1 MRRLFGWVAVLML
14 CCAYLPA
21 QENVQVFCQG
31 AANCIPDRM
40 EVVFDSTGNSTLQLA
55 DGQATIDVTV
65 QTITQSA
72 GVQGWSY
79 GLAHDGN
86 SLSIAPSA
94 CDGAGLDYLCGTD
107 AQAALVNPFFNVST
121 SVGAAVN
128 SPEGFISAVV
138 LSFIAPATLTVGQTN
153 TLAKLT
159 YNVDAVPGE
168 STMIRL
174 ADDELSN
181 NGPTVA
187 LNITVAGEAKLPETL
202 VHGQVLPPGGPAVEI
217 CDNGADDDG
226 DGDADCADADCADA
240 ANCQVVEPPVGD
252 YGFSFGTNA
261 EGLVVVNMNNEL
273 PALAFQF
280 GVSYGDDSLSFS
292 GDLGTDNDRLVELL
306 ITDNAGNSHG
316 VGNGLT
322 IGAAVATPGEI
333 NGLLRGAATAGFEG
347 GDFLAFDLEP
357 GVGGPGFF
365 VGYVSDLDSDA
376 NQIPAT
382 GDGESNQI
390 VVVSSEAP
398 PPPVEDFYRGDADGN
413 GRINVG
419 DAVLIIQIVLGNL
432 DARYNCPDALDANDD
447 GGANISDAIP
457 VLRWVF
463 QRGPRLPAPFLGCG
477 ADPTDDE
484 LGCEQSSVFC
494 AVN

>member
-1 MRRLFGWVAVLML
+1 MIGWVAVLML

-21 QENVQVFCQG
+21 QDNVQVFCVG

-40 EVVFDSTGNSTLQLA
+40 EIIFDSTGNSTLQLV
-55 DGQATIDVTV
+55 DGQASIDVTV
-65 QTITQSA
+65 QTRTESD

-79 GLAHDGN
+79 GIAHDGN
-86 SLSIAPSA
+86 SFSIADSD
-94 CDGAGLDYLCGTD
+94 CGGAGLDYICGTD
-107 AQAALVNPFFNVST
+107 AQAAMVNPFFNVST
-121 SVGAAVN
+121 RVGANVN

-138 LSFIAPATLTVGQTN
+138 LSFIAPATLTSGQIN
-153 TLAKLT
+153 SMAKLT
-159 YNVDAVPGE
+159 YNIDAMPGE

-202 VHGQVLPPGGPAVEI
+202 VHGQVLPPGGPAAEI

-240 ANCQVVEPPVGD
+240 PNCVVVPPVGD

-261 EGLVVVNMNNEL
+261 DGLAVINMSNAL
-273 PALAFQF
+273 PALAFQL

-292 GDLGTDNDRLVELL
+292 GALGTDNDRLVELL

-322 IGAAVATPGEI
+322 LGPDIAAPGEI
-333 NGLLRGAATAGFEG
+333 NGILRGAATAGFEG

-365 VGYVSDLDSDA
+365 MGYVSDLDSDA

-382 GDGESNQI
+382 ADGESNQVMVI
-390 VVVSSEAP
+390 SSEAP

-419 DAVLIIQIVLGNL
+419 DAVLIIQVVLGNL
-432 DARYNCPDALDANDD
+432 NARYNCPDALDANDD
-447 GGANISDAIP
+447 GSANISDAIP

-463 QRGPRLPAPFLGCG
+463 QRGARLPAPFLGCG

-484 LGCEQSSVFC
+484 LGCEQNSVFC